1 MSCSPINSSSDLF
14 SGLSLSCALPRWS
27 WYAFTGFREYA
38 FLHFI
43 LCTPKTHT
51 LAILLSDSELV
62 WFLICTLLVTLTVA
76 GLVQRVSWPYFWCAL
91 FWWHW
96 LWPVV
101 FQEVSW
107 PCFWCAL
114 FWWHW
119 LWPVLFSMWVGLV
132 SMCTFLVTLTV
143 AYLVSVCE
151 LAGSLICTL
160 LVTMAV
166 LF

>member
-1 MSCSPINSSSDLF
+1 MCTLLVTLC
-14 SGLSLSCALPRWS
+14 GLSCFSLWV
-27 WYAFTGFREYA
+27 G
-38 FLHFI
+38 
-43 LCTPKTHT
+43 
-51 LAILLSDSELV
+51 LV
-62 WFLICTLLVTLTVA
+62 LMCTLLVTLTVA
-76 GLVQRVSWPYFWCAL
+76 CLVSASELALFWCALFWWYWPCFRQWVGLVLMCSLLVTLTMACLVQRVSWPCFWCAL

-96 LWPVV
+96 LWPIL
-101 FQEVSW
+101 FQVVSW
-107 PCFWCAL
+107 PGFNAL

-132 SMCTFLVTLTV
+132 LMCTLLVTLTE

-151 LAGSLICTL
+151 LAGSLMCTL